1 MGRAKKERIDGVV
14 INRYDGDESTSV
26 AGGASTVT
34 TAPGAMPT
42 KNPKDILVSTL
53 VNPQT
58 GETAGSGTPSTP
70 PADVPSEDP
79 AGGSGTVSGEG
90 SGSGETGSG
99 EPSKTYGDY
108 VTEGY
113 EGQKGIIN
121 SNFKS
126 YEQFWNGYLANAE
139 SSNAKEREAAEQRAE
154 TERQRGVID
163 GQASYDF
170 NKSTYG
176 KQAEA
181 LRSMGLSGSG
191 YSDYLTSRA
200 YATQRE
206 EVQNANSQAATAK
219 RLAYEAETKANSA
232 AKEAANKG
240 IFDAKVARDSALAD
254 AKTSYLE
261 GMLKFEENKDI
272 TYKTLIEAA
281 ASGTYSPEVLT
292 RMAKE
297 AGLDDT
303 QIAEITNTYE
313 TSKSEKDIKVNQEE
327 YETVLELAKSGK
339 YSDEELHNIGEGRGL
354 TPEQITSVIN
364 SSHSVKEESNASQG
378 TAEFDVLLGYAK
390 SGDYTIDELNAL
402 MKNTN
407 LTYDQRESIISA
419 ATDVAKAGKSAV
431 QEENYQ
437 IFYSLLGTDGF
448 DISEV
453 TRAHLNG
460 KISGA
465 HLKSLKEKYNNLF
478 NINADSFVM
487 KDGSAMS
494 KSEAQKVLNDILANK
509 WLSPDKKKAAQAAF
523 DKKYTAQTDNG
534 LKTSKGGDL
543 TGDGYNI
550 FFQKEVDG
558 ETKKYKV
565 EFDGKIKQA
574 DNSDIYAATTN
585 ISNDTVFAYNDKLY
599 YKAGGVIYKLAQVP
613 GEKNLGP
620 DSGYSR
626 LCKLFGITG

>member
-1 MGRAKKERIDGVV
+1 MGRTKKERIGGVV
-14 INRYDGDESTSV
+14 INRYDGDESASV
-26 AGGASTVT
+26 VGGASTVT
-34 TAPGAMPT
+34 TAPNTMPT
-42 KNPKDILVSTL
+42 NNPKDIPVSTP

-70 PADVPSEDP
+70 SAEVPSKDP

-113 EGQKGIIN
+113 EGQKEIIN

-170 NKSTYG
+170 NKATYG

-191 YSDYLTSRA
+191 YADYLTSRA
-200 YATQRE
+200 YATQRA
-206 EVQNANSQAATAK
+206 EVQGANAQAATAK

-240 IFDAKVARDSALAD
+240 IFDAKVARDSALMD
-254 AKTSYLE
+254 SKTTYLE

-281 ASGTYSPEVLT
+281 TSGTYSPEVLT

-297 AGLDDT
+297 AGLDET
-303 QIAEITNTYE
+303 QIAEITNAYE
-313 TSKSEKDIKVNQEE
+313 TSKSEKNIKENQEE

-339 YSDEELHNIGEGRGL
+339 YSDEELRSIGEGRGL

-364 SSHSVKEESNASQG
+364 SSHSAKEESKVSQG

-407 LTYDQRESIISA
+407 LTYNQRESIISA

-437 IFYSLLGTDGF
+437 EFLLQLDAGELDFDAVTQAHLRQEISGSQLKALKETYLDRIDTTENVYITDG
-448 DISEV
+448 EY
-453 TRAHLNG
+453 LP
-460 KISGA
+460 
-465 HLKSLKEKYNNLF
+465 YND
-478 NINADSFVM
+478 A
-487 KDGSAMS
+487 
-494 KSEAQKVLNDILANK
+494 
-509 WLSPDKKKAAQAAF
+509 KAALDKALSDPWLDASTRTKLQSTFDNIYGGVTSSNIKLYDGNEKGRENGNIQLMDTKTRVVYRVDYGPAVDFGANPKMKAA
-523 DKKYTAQTDNG
+523 TARLPNGSVFRYGDGKTLYVKVSDN
-534 LKTSKGGDL
+534 KVCAIKARPATGGD
-543 TGDGYNI
+543 DYNLLW
-550 FFQKEVDG
+550 
-558 ETKKYKV
+558 KV
-565 EFDGKIKQA
+565 I
-574 DNSDIYAATTN
+574 
-585 ISNDTVFAYNDKLY
+585 
-599 YKAGGVIYKLAQVP
+599 
-613 GEKNLGP
+613 LG
-620 DSGYSR
+620 
-626 LCKLFGITG
+626 

>member
-1 MGRAKKERIDGVV
+1 MGRAKKEKIDGVV
-14 INRYDGDESTSV
+14 INRYDGNESASV
-26 AGGASTVT
+26 VGGASTVT
-34 TAPGAMPT
+34 TAPG
-42 KNPKDILVSTL
+42 NPKDILVS
-53 VNPQT
+53 
-58 GETAGSGTPSTP
+58 AGSGTPSTP
-70 PADVPSEDP
+70 SEEVSSEDLT
-79 AGGSGTVSGEG
+79 GGSDTGSGSETG
-90 SGSGETGSG
+90 ETGSGETGSS

-113 EGQKGIIN
+113 DEQKGIIN
-121 SNFKS
+121 SNYQS
-126 YEQFWNGYLANAE
+126 YERFWNGYLDNAE
-139 SSNAKEREAAEQRAE
+139 SFNAKEREAAEQRAE

-170 NKSTYG
+170 NKATYG

-191 YSDYLTSRA
+191 YADYLTSRA
-200 YATQRE
+200 YATQRA
-206 EVQNANSQAATAK
+206 EVQGANAQAATAK
-219 RLAYEAETKANSA
+219 REAREAEMRANA
-232 AKEAANKG
+232 TAKETANKG
-240 IFDAKVARDSALAD
+240 IFDAKVARDSALMD
-254 AKTSYLE
+254 AKTTYLE

-313 TSKSEKDIKVNQEE
+313 TSKSEKDIKANQEA
-327 YETVLELAKSGK
+327 YETVLKLAKSGK
-339 YSDEELHNIGEGRGL
+339 YSDEELRSIGEGRGL

-364 SSHSVKEESNASQG
+364 SSHSAKEESKASQG

-437 IFYSLLGTDGF
+437 VFYALLGTDQF

-453 TRAHLNG
+453 NRAHVSG
-460 KISGA
+460 RISGTQ
-465 HLKSLKEKYNNLF
+465 LKQLKEKYNDVFSATFLRE
-478 NINADSFVM
+478 
-487 KDGSAMS
+487 DGSEMS
-494 KSEAQKVLNDILANK
+494 RSDALEELEDIKSNK
-509 WLSPDKKKAAQAAF
+509 WLSKENKDAAQAAF
-523 DKKYTAQTDNG
+523 DKKYSAATYSG
-534 LKTSKGGDL
+534 LELASGERNENDGRNIIFEMNDGGE
-543 TGDGYNI
+543 I
-550 FFQKEVDG
+550 KR
-558 ETKKYKV
+558 YKV
-565 EFDGKIKQA
+565 EYDGQISKS
-574 DNSDIYAATTN
+574 DNPDIYSAAAD
-585 ISNDTVFAYNDKLY
+585 ISNKTIFAYNGKLY
-599 YKAGGVIYKLAQVP
+599 YKTNEGNIHKLAGVP
-613 GEKNLGP
+613 GESS
-620 DSGYSR
+620 SGYNR
-626 LCKLFGITG
+626 ICKLFGITG